1 MVLGALDKAGM
12 SPQDVKLVIL
22 RDSPAKAAALL
33 AGRVD
38 AATLEYID
46 YERLRAEEPSL
57 TLVARQVD
65 AFPSYPATVWAVSSK
80 WAEDRRAQLQSLVEG
95 MLTGYETLYSAD
107 GKTAWEEEAQQIGEG
122 PEPALLKK
130 TFDYYRE
137 IDFWP
142 RRDAIYSPAAHD
154 RVVEAYRE
162 TGGLEKSESY
172 DRVWDASFWREAAR
186 G

>member
-1 MVLGALDKAGM
+1 
-12 SPQDVKLVIL
+12 LVVL

-46 YERLRAEEPSL
+46 YERLRAEEPRT

-65 AFPSYPATVWAVSSK
+65 VFPPFPPQVWAVSSK
-80 WAEDRRAQLQSLVEG
+80 WAEDHRALLQPLVEG
-95 MLTGYETLYSAD
+95 MLTGYESLYSAD
-107 GKTAWEEEAQQIGEG
+107 GKTAWEEEARRIGEG
-122 PEPALLKK
+122 TEPALLQKA
-130 TFDYYRE
+130 FDYYRE
-137 IDFWP
+137 VDYWP

-154 RVVEAYRE
+154 RAMNAYLE
-162 TGGLEKSESY
+162 TGGLEKSEPY

-186 G
+186 R